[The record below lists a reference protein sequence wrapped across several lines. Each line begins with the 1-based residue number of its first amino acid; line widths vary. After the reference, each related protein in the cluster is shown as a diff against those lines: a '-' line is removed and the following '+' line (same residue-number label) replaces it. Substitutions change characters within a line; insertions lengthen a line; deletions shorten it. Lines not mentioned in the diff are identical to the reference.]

1 MGAKN
6 GQKNQYNRRCR
17 PYFHRYWF
25 DAWRIVVAMK
35 LLFLGD
41 VVGRSGRD
49 AVKKHV
55 EALRR
60 EHGLDA
66 VIVNVDNAAGGFGVS
81 GEVLRDFKSYPID
94 VMTGGDHVFDQKD
107 ALSLLGQT
115 PNLLRP
121 HNFPSSV
128 PGTGCKLFTLSS
140 GKTLLVLHLLGQVFH
155 REYLDSPFTCADKA
169 LEPYKLGGNVEAIF
183 VDMHAEATSEKQAM
197 GHYLDGRVSAVIG
210 SHTHVPTADARIL
223 SKGTA
228 YLTDAGMCGD
238 IDSIIGFAPQGPM
251 QNFLQKYR
259 KTRMEPASGAG
270 ILSGAIVEIGANGLA
285 VSITP
290 IQRN

>member
-1 MGAKN
+1 
-6 GQKNQYNRRCR
+6 
-17 PYFHRYWF
+17 
-25 DAWRIVVAMK
+25 MK

-49 AVKKHV
+49 AVKKHAG
-55 EALRR
+55 ALRR
-60 EHGLDA
+60 EHSLDA

-81 GEVLRDFKSYPID
+81 NDVIRDFKECGID

-107 ALSLLGQT
+107 APSLLGQE
-115 PNLLRP
+115 PRLLRP
-121 HNFPSSV
+121 HNFPPSV
-128 PGTGCKLFTLSS
+128 PGTGCRLFTLAS

-155 REYLDSPFTCADKA
+155 REYLDSPFTCADAA
-169 LEPYKLGGNVEAIF
+169 LAPYKLGSTVDAIF

-223 SKGTA
+223 NKGTA

-238 IDSIIGFAPQGPM
+238 YDSIIGFEPTGPM
-251 QNFLQKYR
+251 QNFMQKYR
-259 KTRMEPASGAG
+259 KIRMEPASGIG
-270 ILSGAIVEIGANGLA
+270 TVRGAIVEISSNGLA
-285 VSITP
+285 TAITPVSIS
-290 IQRN
+290 

>member
-1 MGAKN
+1 
-6 GQKNQYNRRCR
+6 
-17 PYFHRYWF
+17 
-25 DAWRIVVAMK
+25 MK

-55 EALRR
+55 ERLRR
-60 EHGLDA
+60 DEALDA

-81 GEVLRDFKSYPID
+81 QEVLKDFRGTGID

-107 ALSLLGQT
+107 APSLLGNT

-121 HNFPSSV
+121 HNFPPSV
-128 PGTGCKLFTLSS
+128 PGTGCKLFTLAN

-169 LEPYKLGGNVEAIF
+169 LEPYKLGGNVDAIF

-223 SKGTA
+223 PKGTA
-228 YLTDAGMCGD
+228 YQTDAGMCGD
-238 IDSIIGFAPQGPM
+238 INSIIGFEPSGPM

-259 KTRMEPASGAG
+259 KTRMGPAEG
-270 ILSGAIVEIGANGLA
+270 IGTVSGAIVEIGTHGLA
-285 VSITP
+285 VAITP
-290 IQRN
+290 IHST